1 MSDNGM
7 EEDRD
12 MYENSGQGYGVQQ
25 GAAFGMTGFL
35 AGALFGAAAA
45 LLLAPASGA
54 ETRQRLGG
62 AAKRV
67 GSTVKDRIGDARET
81 LQGIGEDARTAY
93 EKGREG
99 VAQRHQGMETP
110 SRTKSV

>member
-1 MSDNGM
+1 M
-7 EEDRD
+7 EEDRE
-12 MYENSGQGYGVQQ
+12 MYENSGHGMPQ
-25 GAAFGMTGFL
+25 GAFGVSGFI

-62 AAKRV
+62 AARRV
-67 GSTVKDRIGDARET
+67 GDNVKSRVGDARET
-81 LQGIGEDARTAY
+81 LSGLGDDARTAF

-99 VAQRHQGMETP
+99 VAQRHQGMET

>member
-1 MSDNGM
+1 
-7 EEDRD
+7 
-12 MYENSGQGYGVQQ
+12 MYENSGHGIQQ
-25 GAAFGMTGFL
+25 GAFGVTGFL

-45 LLLAPASGA
+45 LLLAPSSGA

-62 AAKRV
+62 AARRV
-67 GSTVKDRIGDARET
+67 GSTVKDRMGDARET
-81 LQGIGEDARTAY
+81 LQGLGDDARTAF

-99 VAQRHQGMETP
+99 VAQRHQGVET

>member
-1 MSDNGM
+1 
-7 EEDRD
+7 
-12 MYENSGQGYGVQQ
+12 MYENSGHGINPSGIGV
-25 GAAFGMTGFL
+25 TGFL

-45 LLLAPASGA
+45 LLLAPSSGA

-62 AAKRV
+62 AARRV
-67 GSTVKDRIGDARET
+67 GSTVKSRMGDARET
-81 LQGIGEDARTAY
+81 LEGLGEDARTAF

-99 VAQRHQGMETP
+99 VAQRHQGMET